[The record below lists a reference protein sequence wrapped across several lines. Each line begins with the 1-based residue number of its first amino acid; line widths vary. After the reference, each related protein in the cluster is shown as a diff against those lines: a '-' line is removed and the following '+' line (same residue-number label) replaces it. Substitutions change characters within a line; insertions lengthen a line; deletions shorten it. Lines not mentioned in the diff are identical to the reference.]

1 MRFAVL
7 LLLATACGGRVAQD
21 TDAGALPEGDDA
33 GESNDARQPA
43 TPNTNVGVCPADPP
57 VPDSSCAMFSDQGCV
72 YTVKEH
78 SVWTCQPFVCDSSG
92 HWRSL
97 GSGC

>member
-33 GESNDARQPA
+33 ANSEDAGQLP
-43 TPNTNVGVCPADPP
+43 TPNTDVPVCPADPP
-57 VPDSSCAMFSDQGCV
+57 VPDSSCAMFSGQGCV

-78 SVWTCQPFVCDSSG
+78 SVWTCQSFVCDSNG
-92 HWRSL
+92 LWRSL
-97 GSGC
+97 GGGC